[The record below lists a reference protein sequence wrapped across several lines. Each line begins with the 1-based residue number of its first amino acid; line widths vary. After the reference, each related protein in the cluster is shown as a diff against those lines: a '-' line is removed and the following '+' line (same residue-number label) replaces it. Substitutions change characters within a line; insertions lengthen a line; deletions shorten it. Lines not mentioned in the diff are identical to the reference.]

1 MLPKKEPLHKESITE
16 KAIRL
21 MGQKTVIQYH
31 ERGEL
36 CAMYGILIRLEA
48 TNATKERPRRLVL
61 WEPNSQAM
69 WHIPMSIVTE
79 IKAGG

>member
-1 MLPKKEPLHKESITE
+1 MPKKSEPLHEQTTTE
-16 KAIRL
+16 KAIIL
-21 MGQKTVIQYH
+21 MGWRVVVQYH

-36 CAMYGILIRLEA
+36 CAMYGVLIRLEA

-61 WEPNSQAM
+61 WEPNTQVM

-79 IKAGG
+79 IKARG